1 MVGLLVQNEAQW
13 LICTERAAISRHHP
27 MKRKGC
33 LFYFLMGLG
42 VMLLCGNFMPP
53 LSLAGCAVTPS
64 RFIGQVL
71 DQHGKPVPH
80 AKIEISRH
88 LTIISFHG
96 ERSSAEADEEGRFSY
111 FGIFGAGLHV
121 AVSKSGYLPLFSGN
135 VPKGLQESQRAF
147 WGGYDQVS
155 SPRKREVFHLYKPPA
170 AEELVYGHEKS
181 FRMAKDG
188 MPLTLNFDDRHRI
201 EVRTWTEDPVSP
213 NDRSYNWRGEIK
225 VLDGGMQKRAS
236 AFSFEAPTDGYA
248 SDTKI
253 DMPTMID
260 GKTNPNWNSQ
270 FEQDFFFR
278 FTDGCFGRAT
288 IEIISGGDHFLI
300 FEPYLNPR
308 AGSRNLS
315 VVPK

>member
-1 MVGLLVQNEAQW
+1 MSRKWPFYLLTAFG
-13 LICTERAAISRHHP
+13 AI
-27 MKRKGC
+27 
-33 LFYFLMGLG
+33 
-42 VMLLCGNFMPP
+42 LLCVNVLPP
-53 LSLAGCAVTPS
+53 LSIAGCAITPS

-71 DQHGKPVPH
+71 DQHGNPVPH

-88 LTIISFHG
+88 LTVLSFDG
-96 ERSSAEADEEGRFSY
+96 KRTSFEADAEGCFSY
-111 FGIFGAGLHV
+111 VGIFGAGLFV
-121 AVSKSGYLPLFSGN
+121 SASKSGYMPLFNDN
-135 VPKGLQESQRAF
+135 VPKGLQESQRAY
-147 WGGYDQVS
+147 WGGYEHVS
-155 SPRKREVFHLYKPPA
+155 SPRKREIFHLFKPPP
-170 AEELVYGHEKS
+170 AEDLVYGREMS
-181 FRMAKDG
+181 CRMAKDG
-188 MPLTLNFDDRHRI
+188 TPLTLNFDDRHQI
-201 EVRTWTEDPVSP
+201 EVRTWTEDPLSP
-213 NDRSYNWRGEIK
+213 NDRSYNWRSKIK

-236 AFSFEAPTDGYA
+236 EFSFEAPTDGYA

-260 GKTNPNWNSQ
+260 GKTNPNWNSR

-315 VVPK
+315 VTPK